1 MLQETFEVV
10 RDENILKDFLRKLGA
25 DELSNLESYLI
36 VTAFRSKKLSATER
50 SNLGARNREMY
61 LTKNLKKHSNKP
73 FDYEGAVN
81 KIHELEVPVRALT
94 FNTDTSEKVQ
104 LPQKAL
110 VCYIQPNPSKE
121 VDVAIEHMESTLDIV
136 KNYIHASDKNDSAN
150 QLAHHNT
157 DFRSER
163 STCMNKVWV
172 DFDIDIPDSKT
183 WDKMS
188 AENVIKKAL
197 KDSFFCKKLL
207 IRSSGGWHAL
217 VQKSGIHENPHEFCK
232 KLGQDILSASGI
244 IPKEI
249 EYKNTRYVPLP
260 GTVQYGEHLVTFEEL

>member
-25 DELSNLESYLI
+25 DELSNLESYL
-36 VTAFRSKKLSATER
+36 VVAAFRSKKLSATEK

-136 KNYIHASDKNDSAN
+136 KNYIHASDKENSAN

-172 DFDIDIPDSKT
+172 DFDIDIPDSRT
-183 WDKMS
+183 SDKKL
-188 AENVIKKAL
+188 AEDAIKKVL
-197 KDSFFCKKLL
+197 DDSFLCKKLL
-207 IRSSGGWHAL
+207 IRSAGGWHAL
-217 VQKSGIHENPHEFCK
+217 VQKSGIHENPYNICK
-232 KLGQDILSASGI
+232 KLSQNILSASGI
-244 IPKEI
+244 LPKEV
-249 EYKNTRYVPLP
+249 EYKSTGYVPLP